1 MVVSERNEI
10 FQSRMRMDCTLP
22 SDVLSEHTLLD
33 DNLLDDIL
41 LKHPFLAAPESV
53 ESTSAAFGGG
63 LRFLASC
70 RSQV

>member
-1 MVVSERNEI
+1 MVSERNEI
-10 FQSRMRMDCTLP
+10 FQSRMRIDCTLP
-22 SDVLSEHTLLD
+22 ADALLEDILLD

-41 LKHPFLAAPESV
+41 LKHPFLAAPEAV